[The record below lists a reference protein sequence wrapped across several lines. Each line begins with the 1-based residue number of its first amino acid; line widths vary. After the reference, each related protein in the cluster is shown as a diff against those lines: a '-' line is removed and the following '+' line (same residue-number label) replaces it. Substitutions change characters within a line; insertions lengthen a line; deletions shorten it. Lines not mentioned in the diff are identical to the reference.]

1 GELVGHRGPDRAE
14 RLVAESA
21 QHEGAS
27 LVLLAPLQ
35 LVSLR
40 HEVDVLERPA
50 CTAMRLGWAAA
61 ARGVDDTVEG
71 DERGVDQGAHLRRS
85 FQSGAAW
92 PSASQPP

>member
-1 GELVGHRGPDRAE
+1 MIDRAF
-14 RLVAESA
+14 
-21 QHEGAS
+21 G

-71 DERGVDQGAHLRRS
+71 DERGVDQGAHCAVLSQWGRMALVLG
-85 FQSGAAW
+85 GAVLA
-92 PSASQPP
+92 ARH